1 MAGNVYGA
9 DVGELRGLS
18 ERMSRSAGEL
28 DRIVNLLTHQITATT
43 AWVGPS
49 AQRFRG
55 DWAGSH
61 RAAVASS
68 ARALR
73 ECAAALR
80 RNAEDQDRTSAADSS
95 SAPHSLGGNASGTGV
110 GTGLGLSF
118 MAAFAA
124 ASSRIVRLDDK
135 VGGFGKL
142 NSGLDFLSA
151 RKMVIGS
158 YTSKWSSV
166 LSWGDRHGLPADLL
180 RFKRSPFT
188 HLLQPFNGV
197 LKAAGSAFTGLG
209 VASGALQTSSALS
222 QGHYVD
228 GALQAASTAADVIK
242 GKGGQAYLVGVAVQT
257 WVEVGKAAQEADWSA
272 QGFHQAQSASLGDW
286 AYGFDYAMKKMPA
299 KLVTIFSP

>member
-9 DVGELRGLS
+9 DVIELRSLS
-18 ERMSRSAGEL
+18 ERMSRSAADL

-43 AWVGPS
+43 AWVGPN

-55 DWAGSH
+55 DWSGSH

-80 RNAEDQDRTSAADSS
+80 RNADDQDRTSAADSS
-95 SAPHSLGGNASGTGV
+95 SAPHSSGGNASCTGV

-124 ASSRIVRLDDK
+124 ASSRIVRLDHN
-135 VGGFGKL
+135 VGGVSKL
-142 NSGLDFLSA
+142 NSAFDFLSDK
-151 RKMVIGS
+151 KMVTGS

-166 LSWGDRHGLPADLL
+166 LSWGDSHGMPAGFL
-180 RFKRSPFT
+180 RFKGSTTT
-188 HLLQPFNGV
+188 HFLQPFHGV
-197 LKAAGSAFTGLG
+197 FKAAGAAFSGLG
-209 VASGALQTSSALS
+209 LAAGSLETVSDLS

-228 GALQAASTAADVIK
+228 GALRAASTGADVMK
-242 GKGGQAYLVGVAVQT
+242 GKGPQGYLIGVAVQT
-257 WVEVGKAAQEADWSA
+257 WVEVGKAAKEADWSA
-272 QGFHQAQSASLGDW
+272 EGFKAVQNASLGDW
-286 AYGFDYAMKKMPA
+286 AYGFEYAMKKMPA
-299 KLVTIFSP
+299 KLFSIFT